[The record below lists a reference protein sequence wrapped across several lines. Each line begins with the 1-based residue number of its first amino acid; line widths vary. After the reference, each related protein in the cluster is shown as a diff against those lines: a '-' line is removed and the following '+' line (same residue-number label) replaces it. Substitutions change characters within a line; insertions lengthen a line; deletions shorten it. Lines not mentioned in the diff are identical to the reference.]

1 MGGSYRQC
9 RECGKRALSIAT
21 RCPGCGRELEPLE
34 ATKPAPRLELGR
46 YVSPGVAGL
55 LVLGAVVIAVE
66 IGGTSRPE
74 DQRRSMSAEVS
85 DSAAGSAE
93 VAYAM
98 GGTAHL
104 DRSSV
109 EETPDSAAGEY
120 LVARTWTNVR
130 KSRSTRGDLEAV
142 LTPGDTVYADSLQ
155 RDWYRV
161 AFEGEVMGY
170 AHRSTLTAP

>member
-21 RCPGCGRELEPLE
+21 RCPGCGRELEPLSSAE
-34 ATKPAPRLELGR
+34 PAPRLELGR
-46 YVSPGVAGL
+46 YISPGLAGL
-55 LVLGAVVIAVE
+55 ITLGAVVVALE
-66 IGGTSRPE
+66 IGGSERPE
-74 DQRRSMSAEVS
+74 DQRRSTRVEES

-93 VAYAM
+93 VAYAI

-104 DRSSV
+104 DRASV
-109 EETPDSAAGEY
+109 EETPDSAAGRH
-120 LVARTWTNVR
+120 LVARSWTNVR
-130 KSRSTRGDLEAV
+130 KMRSTRADLEAV

-170 AHRSTLTAP
+170 AHRSTLRAP